1 MRVLILLV
9 TSLFMSLAQATPV
22 SHPDFQPTRDGLEL
36 KATATAK
43 WMVFVSVYD
52 AGLYASPDAKP
63 SDVLKKDTPI
73 TLEIRY
79 KVGVTKAQLTEAA
92 NVALKRQNSETVN
105 KKYQDSV
112 TALHKFYQDVKE
124 GDRFRLDIRPDSG
137 LSLYFNNKL
146 QYQNPSLDFAEYYVG
161 LWLGENPLSDDVRDA
176 LLDWSN

>member
-1 MRVLILLV
+1 MRLLLLIIS
-9 TSLFMSLAQATPV
+9 SLFMSLAQAAPIA
-22 SHPDFQPTRDGLEL
+22 HPDFQSTRDSLEL
-36 KATATAK
+36 KAAATAK

-52 AGLYASPDAKP
+52 AGLYANPEAKS
-63 SDVLKKDTPI
+63 SDVLNKDTPI

-92 NVALKRQNSETVN
+92 NVALERQHSKTTN

-112 TALHKFYQDVKE
+112 AALHKFYKDVKE

-137 LSLYFNNKL
+137 LSLYFNDKL

-176 LLDWSN
+176 LLNWSS